1 MLICETV
8 NLGDVDERVHADVA
22 RHRRHGHGRLQVR
35 GGHRHAEVHSPTAT
49 DHAMD
54 VGWFQQVFDDD
65 LGACGPQGRRPV
77 VLTPD
82 HCANGKPTLEKQP
95 GDGSP
100 DGPDLTG
107 CPGDENRYPLFAM
120 HFPTRSGRRSS
131 APGPARPLLTLE
143 SGDQCG
149 VDHVF
154 ALRNASGV
162 MKSRADVRLQS
173 MLADDPCERS
183 SLVVTDG
190 RGSSGHRGNKFVG
203 SEPWLAEASQHRV
216 ELSSISY
223 PCARHATS

>member
-1 MLICETV
+1 VLFWMLICETV

-49 DHAMD
+49 DHAID
-54 VGWFQQVFDDD
+54 VGWFQQVSDDD

-107 CPGDENRYPLFAM
+107 CPGDENRSAVR
-120 HFPTRSGRRSS
+120 HAFPYTKRTSFVSAGSGEALAHARVGRSVRRGPRIRSS
-131 APGPARPLLTLE
+131 
-143 SGDQCG
+143 
-149 VDHVF
+149 
-154 ALRNASGV
+154 
-162 MKSRADVRLQS
+162 
-173 MLADDPCERS
+173 
-183 SLVVTDG
+183 
-190 RGSSGHRGNKFVG
+190 
-203 SEPWLAEASQHRV
+203 
-216 ELSSISY
+216 
-223 PCARHATS
+223 